1 MNKKILMTTLGL
13 GLALTLTACGP
24 KNQALNT
31 ANSNAK
37 VEKSANATKANDKN
51 NTNDK
56 NKATDKNNSTDNKAD
71 VQTKEETAVNK
82 GAVANLEP
90 GIAFDGFKKLHTNA
104 KVESFQLD
112 IENGKAYY
120 KVDGYDAENEYE
132 VTVDAVTGDIVKD
145 EFESENT
152 SNKTADVKLEMIES
166 VDKYMEESLKDAGQG
181 YEAGEY
187 EVEFDDG
194 KYEVSVEVVNGNKD
208 ITYTYDYETG
218 KLIEKDM

>member
-1 MNKKILMTTLGL
+1 MNKKILMTTIGL

-24 KNQALNT
+24 KNQAMDP

-37 VEKSANATKANDKN
+37 NTKVEESANANKTNANKN
-51 NTNDK
+51 T
-56 NKATDKNNSTDNKAD
+56 TDNKTDA
-71 VQTKEETAVNK
+71 QTKEETAVNK

-90 GIAFDGFKKLHTNA
+90 GIAFDGFKKLHADA
-104 KVESFQLD
+104 KIESFQLD
-112 IENGKAYY
+112 VENGKAYY

-145 EFESENT
+145 EFEAENT
-152 SNKTADVKLEMIES
+152 SNKTADLKLEMVEA
-166 VDKYMEESLKDAGQG
+166 VDKYMAEALKDAGQG

-208 ITYTYDYETG
+208 MTYTYDYETG

>member
-24 KNQALNT
+24 KNQAMDP

-37 VEKSANATKANDKN
+37 NTNVEESANANKTNANKN
-51 NTNDK
+51 
-56 NKATDKNNSTDNKAD
+56 ATDNKAD
-71 VQTKEETAVNK
+71 TQTKEETAVNK
-82 GAVANLEP
+82 GAVANLDP
-90 GIAFDGFKKLHTNA
+90 GIAFDGFKKLHADA

-145 EFESENT
+145 EFEAENT
-152 SNKTADVKLEMIES
+152 SAKTADLQLEMIEA
-166 VDKYMEESLKDAGQG
+166 VDKYMAEALKDAGQG

>member
-24 KNQALNT
+24 KNQAMDP
-31 ANSNAK
+31 ANSNSKNAK
-37 VEKSANATKANDKN
+37 VEESANANKT
-51 NTNDK
+51 NTNK
-56 NKATDKNNSTDNKAD
+56 NAADNKTDA
-71 VQTKEETAVNK
+71 QTKEETAVNK
-82 GAVANLEP
+82 GAVANLDP
-90 GIAFDGFKKLHTNA
+90 GIAFDGFKKLHADA

-112 IENGKAYY
+112 VENGKAYY

-145 EFESENT
+145 EFEAENT
-152 SNKTADVKLEMIES
+152 SAKTADLQLEMIEA
-166 VDKYMEESLKDAGQG
+166 VDKYMAEALKDAGQG

-187 EVEFDDG
+187 EVEFDNG
-194 KYEVSVEVVNGNKD
+194 KYEVSVEVVNGNKN

>member
-1 MNKKILMTTLGL
+1 MNKKILITTLGL

-24 KNQALNT
+24 KNQAMDP
-31 ANSNAK
+31 ANSNSKNAK
-37 VEKSANATKANDKN
+37 VEDSANANKTNANKN
-51 NTNDK
+51 
-56 NKATDKNNSTDNKAD
+56 ATDNKAD
-71 VQTKEETAVNK
+71 AQTKEETAVNK
-82 GAVANLEP
+82 GAVANLDP
-90 GIAFDGFKKLHTNA
+90 GIAFDGFKKLHADA

-120 KVDGYDAENEYE
+120 KVSGYDAENEYE

-145 EFESENT
+145 EFEAENT
-152 SNKTADVKLEMIES
+152 SAKTADLQLEMIEA
-166 VDKYMEESLKDAGQG
+166 VDKYMAEALKDAGQG

-187 EVEFDDG
+187 EVEFDNG

>member
-24 KNQALNT
+24 KNQAMDP

-37 VEKSANATKANDKN
+37 NTKVEESANANKTNSNKN
-51 NTNDK
+51 
-56 NKATDKNNSTDNKAD
+56 ATDNKAD
-71 VQTKEETAVNK
+71 AQTKEETAVNK
-82 GAVANLEP
+82 GAVANLDP
-90 GIAFDGFKKLHTNA
+90 GIAFDGFKKLHADA

-145 EFESENT
+145 EFEAENT
-152 SNKTADVKLEMIES
+152 SNKTADVKLEMVEA

-208 ITYTYDYETG
+208 LTYTYDYETG

>member
-24 KNQALNT
+24 KNKAMDP

-37 VEKSANATKANDKN
+37 NAKVEESANANKTNANKN
-51 NTNDK
+51 
-56 NKATDKNNSTDNKAD
+56 ATDNKAD
-71 VQTKEETAVNK
+71 AQTKEETAVNK
-82 GAVANLEP
+82 GAVANLDP
-90 GIAFDGFKKLHTNA
+90 GIAFDGFKKLHADA

-120 KVDGYDAENEYE
+120 KVNGYDAENEYE

-145 EFESENT
+145 EFEAENT
-152 SNKTADVKLEMIES
+152 SNKTADVKLEMVEA
-166 VDKYMEESLKDAGQG
+166 VDKYMAEALKDAGQG
-181 YEAGEY
+181 FEAGEY
-187 EVEFDDG
+187 EVEFDNG

>member
-24 KNQALNT
+24 KNQAMDP
-31 ANSNAK
+31 ANSNSKNAK
-37 VEKSANATKANDKN
+37 VEESANANKTNANKN
-51 NTNDK
+51 
-56 NKATDKNNSTDNKAD
+56 ATDNKAD
-71 VQTKEETAVNK
+71 AQTKEETAVNK
-82 GAVANLEP
+82 GAVANLDP
-90 GIAFDGFKKLHTNA
+90 GIAFDGFKKLHADA

-145 EFESENT
+145 EFEAENT
-152 SNKTADVKLEMIES
+152 SAKTADLQLEMIEA
-166 VDKYMEESLKDAGQG
+166 VDKYMAEALKDAGQG

>member
-24 KNQALNT
+24 KNQAMDP
-31 ANSNAK
+31 ANSNSKNAK
-37 VEKSANATKANDKN
+37 VEESANANKTNANKN
-51 NTNDK
+51 
-56 NKATDKNNSTDNKAD
+56 ATDNKAD
-71 VQTKEETAVNK
+71 AQTKEETAVNK
-82 GAVANLEP
+82 GAVANLDP
-90 GIAFDGFKKLHTNA
+90 GIAFDGFKKLHADA

-145 EFESENT
+145 EFEAENT
-152 SNKTADVKLEMIES
+152 SAKTADLQLEMIES
-166 VDKYMEESLKDAGQG
+166 VDKYMAEALKDAGQG

>member
-24 KNQALNT
+24 KNQAMDP

-37 VEKSANATKANDKN
+37 NTKVEESANANKTNANKN
-51 NTNDK
+51 
-56 NKATDKNNSTDNKAD
+56 ATDNKAD
-71 VQTKEETAVNK
+71 AQTKEETAVNK
-82 GAVANLEP
+82 GAVANLDP
-90 GIAFDGFKKLHTNA
+90 GIAFDGFKKLHADA

-145 EFESENT
+145 EFEAENT
-152 SNKTADVKLEMIES
+152 SNKTADLQLEMIEA
-166 VDKYMEESLKDAGQG
+166 VDKYMAEALKDAGQG

-187 EVEFDDG
+187 EVEFDNG

>member
-1 MNKKILMTTLGL
+1 MNKKILITTLGL

-24 KNQALNT
+24 KNQAMDP
-31 ANSNAK
+31 ANSNSKNAK
-37 VEKSANATKANDKN
+37 VEESANANKTNANKN
-51 NTNDK
+51 
-56 NKATDKNNSTDNKAD
+56 ATDNKAD
-71 VQTKEETAVNK
+71 AQTKEETAVNK
-82 GAVANLEP
+82 GAVANLDP
-90 GIAFDGFKKLHTNA
+90 GIAFDGFKKLHADA

-120 KVDGYDAENEYE
+120 KVSGYDAENEYE

-145 EFESENT
+145 EFEAENT
-152 SNKTADVKLEMIES
+152 SAKTADLQLEMIEA
-166 VDKYMEESLKDAGQG
+166 VDKYMAEALKDAGQG

-187 EVEFDDG
+187 EVEFDNG

>member
-24 KNQALNT
+24 KNQAMNP
-31 ANSNAK
+31 ANSNSKNTK
-37 VEKSANATKANDKN
+37 VEESANANKTNANKN
-51 NTNDK
+51 
-56 NKATDKNNSTDNKAD
+56 ATDNKAD
-71 VQTKEETAVNK
+71 AQTKEETAVNK
-82 GAVANLEP
+82 GAVANLDP
-90 GIAFDGFKKLHTNA
+90 GIAFDGFKKLHADA

-145 EFESENT
+145 EFEAENT
-152 SNKTADVKLEMIES
+152 SAKTADLQLEMIEA
-166 VDKYMEESLKDAGQG
+166 VDKYMAEALKDAGQG

-187 EVEFDDG
+187 EVEFDNG

>member
-24 KNQALNT
+24 KNQAMDP
-31 ANSNAK
+31 ANSNSKNAK
-37 VEKSANATKANDKN
+37 VEESANANKTNANKN
-51 NTNDK
+51 
-56 NKATDKNNSTDNKAD
+56 ATDNKAD
-71 VQTKEETAVNK
+71 AQTKEETAVNK
-82 GAVANLEP
+82 GAVANLDP
-90 GIAFDGFKKLHTNA
+90 GIAFDGFKKLHADA

-145 EFESENT
+145 EFEAENT
-152 SNKTADVKLEMIES
+152 SAKTADLQLEMIEA
-166 VDKYMEESLKDAGQG
+166 VDKYMEEALKDAGQG

>member
-24 KNQALNT
+24 KNQAMDP
-31 ANSNAK
+31 ANSNSKNTK
-37 VEKSANATKANDKN
+37 VEESANANKTNANKN
-51 NTNDK
+51 
-56 NKATDKNNSTDNKAD
+56 ATDNKAD
-71 VQTKEETAVNK
+71 AQTKEETAVNK
-82 GAVANLEP
+82 GAVANLDP
-90 GIAFDGFKKLHTNA
+90 GIAFDGFKKLHADA

-145 EFESENT
+145 EFEAENT
-152 SNKTADVKLEMIES
+152 SAKTADLQLEMIEA
-166 VDKYMEESLKDAGQG
+166 VDKYMAEALKDAGQG

>member
-24 KNQALNT
+24 KNQAMDP
-31 ANSNAK
+31 ANSNTKNTK
-37 VEKSANATKANDKN
+37 VEESANANKTNANKN
-51 NTNDK
+51 ATN
-56 NKATDKNNSTDNKAD
+56 NKAD
-71 VQTKEETAVNK
+71 AQTKEETAVNK

-90 GIAFDGFKKLHTNA
+90 GIAFDGFKKLHADA

-112 IENGKAYY
+112 VENGKAYY

-145 EFESENT
+145 EFEAENT
-152 SNKTADVKLEMIES
+152 SNKTADLKLEMIEA
-166 VDKYMEESLKDAGQG
+166 VDKYMAEALKDAGQG

-208 ITYTYDYETG
+208 MTYTYDYETG

>member
-24 KNQALNT
+24 KNQAMDP
-31 ANSNAK
+31 ANSNSKNTK
-37 VEKSANATKANDKN
+37 VEESANANKT
-51 NTNDK
+51 NTNK
-56 NKATDKNNSTDNKAD
+56 NATNNKAD
-71 VQTKEETAVNK
+71 AQTKEETAVNK
-82 GAVANLEP
+82 GAVANLDP
-90 GIAFDGFKKLHTNA
+90 GIAFDGFKKLHADA

-112 IENGKAYY
+112 VENGKAYY

-132 VTVDAVTGDIVKD
+132 VTVDAVTGDIIKD
-145 EFESENT
+145 EFEAENT
-152 SNKTADVKLEMIES
+152 SNKTADVQLEMIEA
-166 VDKYMEESLKDAGQG
+166 VDKYMAEALKDAGQG

>member
-1 MNKKILMTTLGL
+1 MNKRILMTTLGL

-24 KNQALNT
+24 KNQAMDP
-31 ANSNAK
+31 ANSNSKNAK
-37 VEKSANATKANDKN
+37 VEESANANKTNANKN
-51 NTNDK
+51 
-56 NKATDKNNSTDNKAD
+56 ATDNKAD
-71 VQTKEETAVNK
+71 AQTKEETAVNK
-82 GAVANLEP
+82 GAVANLDP
-90 GIAFDGFKKLHTNA
+90 GIAFDGFKKLHADA

-145 EFESENT
+145 EFEAENT
-152 SNKTADVKLEMIES
+152 SAKTADLQLEMIEA
-166 VDKYMEESLKDAGQG
+166 VDKYMAEALKDAGQG

-187 EVEFDDG
+187 EVEFDNG

>member
-24 KNQALNT
+24 KNQAMDP
-31 ANSNAK
+31 ANSNSKNAK
-37 VEKSANATKANDKN
+37 VEESANANKTNANKN
-51 NTNDK
+51 
-56 NKATDKNNSTDNKAD
+56 ATDNKAD
-71 VQTKEETAVNK
+71 AQTKEETAVNK
-82 GAVANLEP
+82 GAVANLDP
-90 GIAFDGFKKLHTNA
+90 GIAFDGFKKLHADA

-120 KVDGYDAENEYE
+120 KVNGYDAENEYE

-145 EFESENT
+145 EFEAENT
-152 SNKTADVKLEMIES
+152 SAKTADLQLEMIEA
-166 VDKYMEESLKDAGQG
+166 VDKYMAEALKDAGQG

-187 EVEFDDG
+187 EVEFDNG